1 MMYGQSN
8 PTKRQDHQNTRL
20 FLSLFSIITTTNK
33 MPSRR
38 RRHTGIHDIKF
49 LPSFLAAVKRFPSS
63 ERILSRGKKKKATFL
78 SRVWFTPR
86 INDENNKEG
95 DDEDNSKHEQDHN
108 NFHDTNT
115 TIETYKEREYA
126 YLDPKIN
133 NKNDCVDS
141 NTEKLQQED
150 RECSSAHCR
159 MLLEEDLRQTA
170 LERKIRLLDIKL
182 MEDEALRRM
191 KRY

>member
-8 PTKRQDHQNTRL
+8 PTKRQDHG
-20 FLSLFSIITTTNK
+20 FLLLLFSIIKTTNK

-63 ERILSRGKKKKATFL
+63 ERILISRGRKKKATFL
-78 SRVWFTPR
+78 SRVWFTLR

-108 NFHDTNT
+108 NFHDANT

-133 NKNDCVDS
+133 NKNDLAQRNLNKRIENVPLHTVECCWKRICGKLRWRGRYDYWTS
-141 NTEKLQQED
+141 N
-150 RECSSAHCR
+150 
-159 MLLEEDLRQTA
+159 
-170 LERKIRLLDIKL
+170 
-182 MEDEALRRM
+182 
-191 KRY
+191 